1 MLIAVDIGNSSI
13 NIGYFTK
20 NSLIVQNLNTKPHKN
35 ATEYRRII
43 SRFMSQNHL
52 EKNIFNVIISSVV
65 LKLTSVLKQALNDL
79 LVKDKKKLMIVNHK
93 MNTGLI
99 FNINNPGKLGTDRIA
114 DAVGACQI
122 YDPPVAVLNFGTATT
137 ITIVDKHRN
146 YIGGSILPG
155 IGLMNESLDMAT
167 SKLNK
172 IALNPPSSALGTDT
186 TGCISSGLFY
196 GTGGAAE
203 RILDEIEKQTGSKFK
218 IIITGGHGT
227 AMDKFIKRHHKHDPD
242 LTLKGLKII
251 YEKNRTS

>member
-20 NSLIVQNLNTKPHKN
+20 TSLIVQHFDTIPLKN

-43 SRFMSQNHL
+43 CKFMSQNHL

-65 LKLTSVLKQALNDL
+65 LSHTSVLKQTFKDL
-79 LVKDKKKLMIVNHK
+79 IGKEKKKIMIISHK
-93 MNTGLI
+93 MNTGLR
-99 FNINNPGKLGTDRIA
+99 FNIHNPEKLGTDRIA
-114 DAVGACQI
+114 AAVGACEI
-122 YDPPVAVLNFGTATT
+122 YEPPVAVLNFGTATT

-146 YIGGSILPG
+146 YIGGSIMPG
-155 IGLMNESLDMAT
+155 VGLMNESLDMGT
-167 SKLNK
+167 SRLKK
-172 IALNPPSSALGTDT
+172 ISLRPPSSALGTDT
-186 TGCISSGLFY
+186 TDCISSGLFY
-196 GTGGAAE
+196 GTAGAAE

-227 AMDKFIKRHHKHDPD
+227 AMDKFIKRHHKLDPD

-251 YEKNRTS
+251 YEKN